1 MKKTLEKDKKVVRK
15 SAKEKIL
22 CDAVAGKL
30 VSKADELVTT
40 TYTLSERRSVRWLKA
55 SKVEELTGIKPYTVQ
70 DFINGKSMS
79 KSTVV
84 KLARII
90 EILKQL

>member
-22 CDAVAGKL
+22 CDAVASKL

-40 TYTLSERRSVRWLKA
+40 TYTLSERRSIRWLKA

-70 DFINGKSMS
+70 DFINAKSMS